1 MYSSLISIGY
11 KTSAM
16 DDVML
21 NISRAYEKETD
32 EKLHHFI
39 SILEPTLIIILSFF
53 IGLILV
59 SFLLPLLGIMSSIG

>member
-1 MYSSLISIGY
+1 MIVIGY

-21 NISRAYEKETD
+21 RVSKAYEKETD
-32 EKLHHFI
+32 EKLHQFV
-39 SILEPTLIIILSFF
+39 SIIEPSLIIVLSFF
-53 IGLILV
+53 IGLILI

>member
-1 MYSSLISIGY
+1 
-11 KTSAM
+11 M

-21 NISRAYEKETD
+21 RVSKAYEEETD
-32 EKLHHFI
+32 AKLRHFVAV
-39 SILEPTLIIILSFF
+39 LEPTLIIILSFF

>member
-1 MYSSLISIGY
+1 MITIGY

-21 NISRAYEKETD
+21 NISDAYEKETD

-39 SILEPTLIIILSFF
+39 AILEPTLIIVLSFF
-53 IGLILV
+53 IGLILL